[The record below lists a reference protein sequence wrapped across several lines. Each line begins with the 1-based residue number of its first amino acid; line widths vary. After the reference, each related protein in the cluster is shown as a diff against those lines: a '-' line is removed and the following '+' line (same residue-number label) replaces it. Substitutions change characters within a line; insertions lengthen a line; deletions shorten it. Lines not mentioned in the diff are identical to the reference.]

1 MDKEFIAINELYLN
15 QDFCTDENGNDVIL
29 KCKMIG
35 NAYALAENAIVSMG
49 NNMTGCSYCFFGGL
63 ADVLGLSAQERVA
76 EIPTLYEN
84 FVFNRANPN
93 DLTLR
98 HTHELAYIHLTENMP
113 PEERRNWYLSDFLR
127 MSCADGS
134 TYWVNHR
141 MFALAGTAN
150 GSYWINMCVYT
161 LDRND
166 IHYAQ
171 FVNTRTGECRILT
184 NRDYSDILSSREIE
198 VLQLI
203 DQGLLSKEI
212 AERLYISKNTV
223 DRHRQ
228 HIFEKLHVGN
238 AIEACR
244 IAKTM
249 GLLP

>member
-1 MDKEFIAINELYLN
+1 MDKEFAAINKLYLN
-15 QDFCTDENGNDVIL
+15 QDFCSDGNDNDVIME
-29 KCKMIG
+29 CKMIG
-35 NAYALAENAIVSMG
+35 KAYALSENAIVSMG

-76 EIPTLYEN
+76 EIPSLYED
-84 FVFNRANPN
+84 FVFSRANPD

-98 HTHELAYIHLTENMP
+98 HAHELAFIHLTKEMS
-113 PEERRNWYLSDFLR
+113 PEERKNLYLSDFLR
-127 MSCADGS
+127 MSGADGS
-134 TYWVNHR
+134 TFWVNHR

-161 LDRND
+161 LAHDSV
-166 IHYAQ
+166 HHAQ
-171 FVNTRTGECRILT
+171 FVNTRTGDCRILT
-184 NRDYSDILSSREIE
+184 NHDYSDILSSREIE

-212 AERLYISKNTV
+212 AERLCISKNTV

-228 HIFEKLHVGN
+228 HILEKLHVGN

-244 IAKTM
+244 IARTM
-249 GLLP
+249 GLLT